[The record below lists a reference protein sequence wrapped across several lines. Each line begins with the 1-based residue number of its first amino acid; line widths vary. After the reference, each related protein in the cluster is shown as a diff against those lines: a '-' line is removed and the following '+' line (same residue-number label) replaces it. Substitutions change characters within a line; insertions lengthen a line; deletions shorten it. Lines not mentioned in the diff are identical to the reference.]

1 MSAPARIDYERGRDA
16 ALEQYA
22 KHGARRLEQLLE
34 RVALYGIADRGIV
47 TRHAEFWR
55 GFRTEASGLTALASR
70 RAPR

>member
-1 MSAPARIDYERGRDA
+1 MNAPTYSHFDRGRDA

-22 KHGARRLEQLLE
+22 RHGARRLEQLLE

-47 TRHAEFWR
+47 TRHREFWR
-55 GFRTEASGLTALASR
+55 GFRTEAAGLTAIASR